1 MLLHFPTLIDRR
13 HLMFLIILKRLLAGI
28 PTLLAVALVVFL
40 ILRLVPGDPIR
51 ALLSSSPPSPGL
63 EERLRSQLG
72 LDVPIPQ
79 QFISFLWDALHG
91 DFGSSYATRQ
101 PVTTVIGQQLM
112 PTLQLALAATVL
124 TAVLGITFGVLA
136 ATYRN
141 SVLDGAIRLFSLLS
155 ASMPSFWVGL
165 LLIMF
170 VAFQLRLVPAT
181 GSGGFDQL
189 ILPAI
194 TLGLPAAGV
203 VTRIVRNNVLEV
215 LEENFVTALRAKG
228 MSAGTIMLK
237 HVLRS
242 AVIPAVTVVGL
253 QIGVLLAGAV
263 IVEQTFARQGI
274 GKLLVQAILSGDY
287 PVVQGI
293 VLLIAAI
300 YILVNILVDIAY
312 TVIDPRIRMAV
323 RSDA

>member
-1 MLLHFPTLIDRR
+1 
-13 HLMFLIILKRLLAGI
+13 MFLTILKRLLAGI

-155 ASMPSFWVGL
+155 TSMPSFWVGL

-203 VTRIVRNNVLEV
+203 VTRIVRNN
-215 LEENFVTALRAKG
+215 ENFVTALRAKG
-228 MSAGTIMLK
+228 MGAGSIMLK

>member
-1 MLLHFPTLIDRR
+1 
-13 HLMFLIILKRLLAGI
+13 MFIAILKRLLQGV
-28 PTLLAVALVVFL
+28 PTLLAVSLIVFL

-51 ALLSSSPPSPGL
+51 ALLASSPPTPGL
-63 EERLRSQLG
+63 EERLREQLG
-72 LDVPIPQ
+72 LDRPLHE
-79 QFISFLWDALHG
+79 QFLSFLWNGLHG
-91 DFGSSYATRQ
+91 DFGISYTTRQ
-101 PVTTVIGQQLM
+101 AVTTVIGQQLM

-124 TAVLGITFGVLA
+124 TAVLGIVFGVLA

-141 SVLDGAIRLFSLLS
+141 SVVDGAIRVFSLLGT
-155 ASMPSFWVGL
+155 SMPSFWVGL

-170 VAFQLRLVPAT
+170 VSFQLQLLPAT
-181 GSGGFDQL
+181 GSGGFDRL

-194 TLGLPAAGV
+194 TLALPAAGV

-215 LEENFVTALRAKG
+215 MGENFVTALRAKG
-228 MSAGTIMLK
+228 IGGGTIMVK
-237 HVLRS
+237 HVLRN
-242 AVIPAVTVVGL
+242 AVIPGVTVVGL

-274 GKLLVQAILSGDY
+274 GKLLVQAILSGDF

-300 YILVNILVDIAY
+300 YILINIIVDVAY

-323 RSDA
+323 RSNA

>member
-1 MLLHFPTLIDRR
+1 
-13 HLMFLIILKRLLAGI
+13 MFIAILKRLLQGV
-28 PTLLAVALVVFL
+28 PTLLAVSLIVFL

-51 ALLSSSPPSPGL
+51 ALLASSPPTPGL
-63 EERLRSQLG
+63 EERLREQLG
-72 LDVPIPQ
+72 LDRPLHE
-79 QFISFLWDALHG
+79 QFLSFLWNGLHG
-91 DFGSSYATRQ
+91 DFGISYTTRQ
-101 PVTTVIGQQLM
+101 AVTTVIGQQLM

-124 TAVLGITFGVLA
+124 TAVLGIVFGVLA

-141 SVLDGAIRLFSLLS
+141 SVVDGAIRVFSLLGT
-155 ASMPSFWVGL
+155 SMPSFWVGL

-170 VAFQLRLVPAT
+170 VSFQLQLLPAT
-181 GSGGFDQL
+181 GSGGFDRL

-194 TLGLPAAGV
+194 TLALPAAGV

-215 LEENFVTALRAKG
+215 MGENFVTALRAKG
-228 MSAGTIMLK
+228 IGGGTIMVK
-237 HVLRS
+237 HVLRN

-274 GKLLVQAILSGDY
+274 GKLLVQAILSGDF

-300 YILVNILVDIAY
+300 YILINIIVDVAY

-323 RSDA
+323 RSNA

>member
-1 MLLHFPTLIDRR
+1 
-13 HLMFLIILKRLLAGI
+13 MFIAILKRLLQGV
-28 PTLLAVALVVFL
+28 PTLLAVSLIVFL

-51 ALLSSSPPSPGL
+51 ALLASSPPTPGL
-63 EERLRSQLG
+63 EERLREQLG
-72 LDVPIPQ
+72 LDLPLHE
-79 QFISFLWDALHG
+79 QFLSFLWNGLHG
-91 DFGSSYATRQ
+91 DFGISYTTRQ
-101 PVTTVIGQQLM
+101 AVTTVIGQQLM

-124 TAVLGITFGVLA
+124 TAVLGIVFGVLA

-141 SVLDGAIRLFSLLS
+141 SVVDGAIRVFSLLGT
-155 ASMPSFWVGL
+155 SMPSFWVGL

-170 VAFQLRLVPAT
+170 VSFQLQLLPAT
-181 GSGGFDQL
+181 GSGGFDRL

-194 TLGLPAAGV
+194 TLALPAAGV

-215 LEENFVTALRAKG
+215 MGENFVTALRAKG
-228 MSAGTIMLK
+228 IGGGTIMVK
-237 HVLRS
+237 HVLRN

-274 GKLLVQAILSGDY
+274 GKLLVQAILSGDF

-300 YILVNILVDIAY
+300 YILINIIVDVAY

-323 RSDA
+323 RSNA

>member
-1 MLLHFPTLIDRR
+1 
-13 HLMFLIILKRLLAGI
+13 
-28 PTLLAVALVVFL
+28 
-40 ILRLVPGDPIR
+40 
-51 ALLSSSPPSPGL
+51 
-63 EERLRSQLG
+63 
-72 LDVPIPQ
+72 
-79 QFISFLWDALHG
+79 
-91 DFGSSYATRQ
+91 
-101 PVTTVIGQQLM
+101 
-112 PTLQLALAATVL
+112 
-124 TAVLGITFGVLA
+124 
-136 ATYRN
+136 
-141 SVLDGAIRLFSLLS
+141 
-155 ASMPSFWVGL
+155 
-165 LLIMF
+165 
-170 VAFQLRLVPAT
+170 
-181 GSGGFDQL
+181 
-189 ILPAI
+189 
-194 TLGLPAAGV
+194 
-203 VTRIVRNNVLEV
+203 
-215 LEENFVTALRAKG
+215 
-228 MSAGTIMLK
+228 MLK